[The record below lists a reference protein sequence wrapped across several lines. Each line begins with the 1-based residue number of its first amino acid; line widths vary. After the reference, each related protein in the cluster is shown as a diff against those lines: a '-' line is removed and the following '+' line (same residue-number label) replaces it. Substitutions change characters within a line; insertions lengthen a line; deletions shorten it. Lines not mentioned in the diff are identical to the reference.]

1 MGITIL
7 IELIAIAILIYF
19 IREYEIGCGIGVL
32 LLVSILNV
40 AVSFLLL
47 CVGSALPDEC
57 YNFHDSKEMQI
68 VALQDNAYIYR
79 HRGEKLT
86 YSFMYKEDDGYRSG
100 QVDADNAIIFYS
112 EEAKVIVQSGEFKDW
127 YHWLYAYPTKEKHI
141 IYVPQGT
148 VKEEYNV
155 DLKG

>member
-19 IREYEIGCGIGVL
+19 IREDAIGCGIGVI

-40 AVSFLLL
+40 AASSLLL
-47 CVGSALPDEC
+47 CVGSALPDGC
-57 YNFHDSKEMQI
+57 YKFHDSKEMQI

-100 QVDADNAIIFYS
+100 HVDADNAIIFCS
-112 EEAKVIVQSGEFKDW
+112 DEAKIIAQSGEFKDW
-127 YHWLYAYPTKEKHI
+127 YHWLYAYPTKEKYI
-141 IYVPQGT
+141 IYVPEGT
-148 VKEEYNV
+148 IKEEYKV
-155 DLKG
+155 DLQW